1 MIKIHFNIRTLID
14 KRDNR
19 VIIRVRWNQKTNEVG
34 FTTGMYAQEEKWDFL
49 NQKAVK
55 GTVHIING
63 KKFFAYD
70 INDRIGEFQEEI
82 RKVFSIYE
90 MNNYVPTPS
99 ELKTMV
105 NRELGRIEESTQDE
119 YPRKVSLKSLL
130 NRFLKECGNEKN
142 WDDDCK
148 EKYIQAYQHITAA
161 VPTITPYNI
170 TIDSMYKLRDWYV
183 KNEYKNRTINKQVV
197 MLKCFL
203 RWINQQEG
211 FNIPDA
217 VLNFATNLK
226 VMRRT
231 VTFLH
236 YDELLHLANFQ
247 FENNDERLTRARDLW
262 CFMAFTSLRYSDL
275 SNLKTGHISDN
286 RIDMMTQKTS
296 DHISIPLIEGAVN
309 ILNRYKGKETADGH
323 VFNVPSNQ
331 KLNDAIKDAAKAA
344 GLNRIIVD
352 TYIVGTERKE
362 EQHEFCDIIS
372 CHDARRTFV
381 SCSLAM
387 GIPAQV
393 VMKCTGHK
401 GYNTMKPYI
410 ETATETQALEMEK
423 WNRNQYRSQ
432 IISLIDEAEE
442 KDLQKALSILQ
453 KLFHSKRAP
462 KKANPVHTST
472 ILVKY

>member
-1 MIKIHFNIRTLID
+1 MIKIQFNIRTLID

-19 VIIRVRWNQKTNEVG
+19 VIVRVRWNQKTNEVG
-34 FTTGMYAQEEKWDFL
+34 FTTGMYAQEDKWDFL
-49 NQKAVK
+49 NQKAIK
-55 GTVHIING
+55 GTVHVING
-63 KKFFAYD
+63 NKFNAYD
-70 INDRIGEFQEEI
+70 INDRICEFQEEI

-90 MNNYVPTPS
+90 MNNSVPTPS
-99 ELKTMV
+99 ELKMMV
-105 NRELGRIEESTQDE
+105 NRELGRLEESTQVE
-119 YPRKVSLKSLL
+119 SPKKTSLKILL

-161 VPTITPYNI
+161 VPSVTPYNI
-170 TIDSMYKLRDWYV
+170 TIDTMYKLRDWYV

-211 FNIPDA
+211 FSIPDA
-217 VLNFATNLK
+217 VLNFSTNLK

-236 YDELLHLANFQ
+236 YEELLHFANFQ
-247 FENNDERLTRARDLW
+247 FENNDERLIRARDLW

-275 SNLKTGHISDN
+275 SNLKTGHISDG

-296 DHISIPLIEGAVN
+296 DHISIPLTDGAIS
-309 ILNRYKGKETADGH
+309 ILNRYRGKETADGH
-323 VFNVPSNQ
+323 VFDVPSNQ

-344 GLNRIIVD
+344 GLNRVIVE
-352 TYIVGTERKE
+352 TYFVGNKRLE
-362 EQHEFCDIIS
+362 EQHQFCDIIS

-387 GIPAQV
+387 SIPAQV

-410 ETATETQALEMEK
+410 ETATETQTLEMEK
-423 WNRNQYRSQ
+423 WNRSQYRSQ
-432 IISLIDEAEE
+432 IISLLDNANE
-442 KDLQKALSILQ
+442 DLLKNILEYV
-453 KLFHSKRAP
+453 KKRY
-462 KKANPVHTST
+462 NVLNST
-472 ILVKY
+472 IMP

>member
-1 MIKIHFNIRTLID
+1 
-14 KRDNR
+14 
-19 VIIRVRWNQKTNEVG
+19 
-34 FTTGMYAQEEKWDFL
+34 MYAQEEKWDFV
-49 NQKAVK
+49 NQKAFK
-55 GTVHIING
+55 GTVHVING
-63 KKFFAYD
+63 NKFTAYD

-82 RKVFSIYE
+82 MKVFSIFE
-90 MNNYVPTPS
+90 MNNSVPTPS
-99 ELKTMV
+99 ELKMMV
-105 NRELGRIEESTQDE
+105 NRELGRTDESRQVET
-119 YPRKVSLKSLL
+119 PKKATLKNLL

-161 VPTITPYNI
+161 VPSVTPYNI
-170 TIDSMYKLRDWYV
+170 TIDTMYKLRDWYV
-183 KNEYKNRTINKQVV
+183 KNKYKNRTINKQVV

-203 RWINQQEG
+203 RWINRQEG
-211 FNIPDA
+211 FSIPEA
-217 VLNFATNLK
+217 VLNFSTNLK

-236 YDELLHLANFQ
+236 YDELLNFSKFQ
-247 FENNDERLTRARDLW
+247 FPNHEERLTRARDLW

-275 SNLKTGHISDN
+275 SNLKTGHINDN

-296 DHISIPLIEGAVN
+296 DHISIPLTDGAIN
-309 ILNRYKGKETADGH
+309 ILNRYKGKQTPDGH
-323 VFNVPSNQ
+323 VFDVPSNQ

-344 GLNRIIVD
+344 GLNRVIVD
-352 TYIVGTERKE
+352 TYIIGTERKE

-381 SCSLAM
+381 SCSLSM

-423 WNRNQYRSQ
+423 WNRSQYRSQ
-432 IISLIDEAEE
+432 IITLLDSANENRL
-442 KDLQKALSILQ
+442 KNILENI
-453 KLFHSKRAP
+453 K
-462 KKANPVHTST
+462 ST
-472 ILVKY
+472 E

>member
-1 MIKIHFNIRTLID
+1 MIKIQFNIRTLID
-14 KRDNR
+14 KRDSR
-19 VIIRVRWNQKTNEVG
+19 VIVRVRWNQKTNEVG
-34 FTTGMYAQEEKWDFL
+34 FTTGMYAQEEKWDFV
-49 NQKAVK
+49 NQKAFK
-55 GTVHIING
+55 GTVHVING
-63 KKFFAYD
+63 NKFTAYD

-82 RKVFSIYE
+82 MKVFSIFE
-90 MNNYVPTPS
+90 MNNSVPTPS
-99 ELKTMV
+99 ELKMMV
-105 NRELGRIEESTQDE
+105 NRELGRTDESRQVET
-119 YPRKVSLKSLL
+119 PKKATLKNLL

-161 VPTITPYNI
+161 VPSVTPYNI
-170 TIDSMYKLRDWYV
+170 TIDTMYKLRDWYV
-183 KNEYKNRTINKQVV
+183 KNKYKNRTINKQVV

-203 RWINQQEG
+203 RWINRQEG
-211 FNIPDA
+211 FSIPEA
-217 VLNFATNLK
+217 VLNFSTNLK

-236 YDELLHLANFQ
+236 YDELLNFSKFQ
-247 FENNDERLTRARDLW
+247 FPNHEERLTRARDLW

-275 SNLKTGHISDN
+275 SNLKTGHINDN

-296 DHISIPLIEGAVN
+296 DHISIPLTDGAIN
-309 ILNRYKGKETADGH
+309 ILNRYKGKQTPDGH
-323 VFNVPSNQ
+323 VFDVPSNQ

-344 GLNRIIVD
+344 GLNRVIVD
-352 TYIVGTERKE
+352 TYIIGTERKE

-381 SCSLAM
+381 SCSLSM

-423 WNRNQYRSQ
+423 WNRSQYRSQ
-432 IISLIDEAEE
+432 IITLLDSANENRL
-442 KDLQKALSILQ
+442 KNILENI
-453 KLFHSKRAP
+453 K
-462 KKANPVHTST
+462 ST
-472 ILVKY
+472 E

>member
-1 MIKIHFNIRTLID
+1 MIKIKFNIRTLID
-14 KRDNR
+14 KRDGR
-19 VIIRVRWNQKTNEVG
+19 VIVRVRWNQKTNEVG
-34 FTTGMYAQEEKWDFL
+34 FTTGMYAQEDKWDVL
-49 NQKAVK
+49 NQQAMRN
-55 GTVHIING
+55 TVHVVKG
-63 KKFFAYD
+63 KKFTASE
-70 INDRIGEFQEEI
+70 INEQINEFQEEI

-90 MNNYVPTPS
+90 MNNSVPTPS
-99 ELKTMV
+99 ELRNAV
-105 NRELGRIEESTQDE
+105 NRQLGRIEETLDTEKPKRASF
-119 YPRKVSLKSLL
+119 KILF

-148 EKYIQAYQHITAA
+148 EKYEQAYMHITSA
-161 VPTITPYNI
+161 VPSVTPYNI
-170 TIDSMYKLRDWYV
+170 TIDTMYKLRDWYV
-183 KNEYKNRTINKQVV
+183 KNEYKNRTINKQIV

-203 RWINQQEG
+203 RWINQQKG
-211 FNIPDA
+211 YSIPDA
-217 VLNFATNLK
+217 VLNFTTNLK

-236 YDELLHLANFQ
+236 YDELLYFATFQ
-247 FENNDERLTRARDLW
+247 FQNNDERLTRARDLW
-262 CFMAFTSLRYSDL
+262 CFMAFTSLRFSDL
-275 SNLKTGHISDN
+275 SNLKTGHISEN

-296 DHISIPLIEGAVN
+296 DHISIPLTEGAIN

-323 VFNVPSNQ
+323 VFDVPSNQ

-344 GLNRIIVD
+344 GIDRIIVD
-352 TYIVGTERKE
+352 TYFIGTERRE
-362 EQHEFCDIIS
+362 EQHKFCDIIS

-423 WNRNQYRSQ
+423 WNRSQYRSQ
-432 IISLIDEAEE
+432 IISLLDNVNE
-442 KDLQKALSILQ
+442 Q
-453 KLFHSKRAP
+453 KLKDILGYI
-462 KKANPVHTST
+462 KAV
-472 ILVKY
+472 V